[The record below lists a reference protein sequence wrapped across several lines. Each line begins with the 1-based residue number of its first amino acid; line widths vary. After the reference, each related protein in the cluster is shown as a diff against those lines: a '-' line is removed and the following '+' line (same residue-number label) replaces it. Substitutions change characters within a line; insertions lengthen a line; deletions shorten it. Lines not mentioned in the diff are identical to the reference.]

1 MSNIYARVTALK
13 SSSGGV
19 KGRLEYISDPER
31 QEQIYDFHSTVSM
44 EIWQQLSAERKQ
56 DNKSSGQ
63 FENCIEAKEITLALP
78 HEYFEKNREN
88 MAEKLA
94 GDFEET
100 YHVPCAV
107 AIHVKKQGKNIH
119 AHIVFSESELL
130 PDPEIKIASRNMFY
144 DENGKH
150 CRTKKDIL
158 GDDGKVR
165 EGCKIVKKGEVY
177 KTKYFKGKR
186 DDLKANNNA
195 HTFKEHYSKLLD
207 LDIYS
212 KDQGKLKQF
221 KVGKGNPNAEAI
233 KSYNAEVQK
242 FNKDVEVV
250 VNSGAAEK
258 KQLQMLS
265 DGVRTY
271 MSTLPIERLA
281 ESLNSMRKKFRKQ
294 FEGEIP
300 FDTESALKSKNMPSE
315 GVLQPKFN
323 VNLSRERQTANTQ
336 PVQPK
341 FNKGK
346 GFDRE
351 L

>member
-13 SSSGGV
+13 TSSGGV
-19 KGRLEYISDPER
+19 KGRIEYISDPER
-31 QEQIYDFHSTVSM
+31 QEEIYDYYSTVPMST
-44 EIWQQLSAERKQ
+44 WQQLAEERKQ

-63 FENCIEAKEITLALP
+63 FESCIEAKEITLALP
-78 HEYFEKNREN
+78 HEFFLKNQNELAKELALDFEK
-88 MAEKLA
+88 
-94 GDFEET
+94 T
-100 YHVPCAV
+100 YKVPCAV
-107 AIHVKKQGKNIH
+107 AVHRKGKGKNIH

-130 PDPEIKIASRNMFY
+130 SDPEIKIASRNMFY

-150 CRTKKDIL
+150 CRTKKDVL
-158 GDDGKVR
+158 GDDGEVR

-195 HTFKEHYSKLLD
+195 HTFKEHYAKLLD

-212 KDQGKLKQF
+212 KDQGRLKQF
-221 KVGKGNPNAEAI
+221 KVGKGNPKAEAI

-242 FNKDVEVV
+242 FNKDIEVV
-250 VNSGAAEK
+250 VNSGVAEK
-258 KQLQMLS
+258 KQLQTLS
-265 DGVRTY
+265 DGVKTY

-281 ESLNSMRKKFRKQ
+281 DSLNSMRKKFRKQ

-300 FDTESALKSKNMPSE
+300 FDTESALQSKNMPSE
-315 GVLQPKFN
+315 EGLQPKFN
-323 VNLSRERQTANTQ
+323 VNLSRERQKANTQ

-341 FNKGK
+341 FKGK